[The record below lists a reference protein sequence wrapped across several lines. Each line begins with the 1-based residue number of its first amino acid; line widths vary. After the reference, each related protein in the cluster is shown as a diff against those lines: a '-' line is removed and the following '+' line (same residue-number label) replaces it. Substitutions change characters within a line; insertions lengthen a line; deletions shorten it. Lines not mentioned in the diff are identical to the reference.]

1 MKRAA
6 IYVRVSTAMQKMEGW
21 SLDAQ
26 RDGLAKLAADRG
38 WKVVGV
44 YADEGK
50 TARKRLKDRKEIFR
64 LLEDVKAG
72 KIDVILF
79 KELDRWFRNVSD
91 FYKVQDVLDQYG
103 VYWVSERQPTLDMTT
118 KEGRLAVNVLL
129 SVAQNEAD
137 ATSERIK
144 YTNRFL
150 TQQRRWNS
158 GKHSCPM
165 GYTVDENQH
174 MVIDPAEEPFVRCLI
189 QTATERHSVRAGMLD
204 ASSRYGMKIEYA
216 SAMRLLKKPL
226 LYGEYKGD
234 PNFVEKPYM
243 TKEQFNEMRAALA
256 RPVKQNKTREYIFP
270 GLLRCG
276 CCGKPMS
283 GYTVTDKGIGY
294 ANYRCSTGDLYQKHE
309 SVTISEKKLEAQLL
323 PFVREAIAGK
333 IVAVKEIKAKQARK
347 PKKSNRAE
355 IDRKLDRL
363 EDLYIN
369 SDTMTKDTYM
379 KKREAIL
386 AKLIEDE
393 PEPELPDVASLEEI
407 QAIFNSDFDD
417 VYRGWTDLD
426 KLTFWR
432 QVLRSVTIQDHKIV
446 AVDFVE

>member
-26 RDGLAKLAADRG
+26 RDGLAKMAADRG

-137 ATSERIK
+137 ATSERIR

-150 TQQRRWNS
+150 TQQRRWNA
-158 GKHSCPM
+158 GKQTCPR

-174 MVIDPAEEPFVRCLI
+174 VVIDKEEEPFMRFLI
-189 QTATERHSVRAGMLD
+189 QTVEERCSIRAGLLE
-204 ASSRYGMKIEYA
+204 AATQFNRKLNY
-216 SAMRLLKKPL
+216 SAMVRLFHNPL

-234 PNFVEKPYM
+234 PGFIAEPYM
-243 TKEQFNEMRAALA
+243 TKEQFDKIQRSL
-256 RPVKQNKTREYIFP
+256 RQPIKQNKKTDFIFP
-270 GLLRCG
+270 GLLQCG
-276 CCGKPMS
+276 CCGQKLS
-283 GYTVTDKGIGY
+283 GCAARERHYKS
-294 ANYRCSTGDLYQKHE
+294 YRCHVGDLYH
-309 SVTISEKKLEAQLL
+309 SHRYTCISEKKIEAMLL
-323 PFVREAIAGK
+323 PYIREAIAGR
-333 IVAVKEIKAKQARK
+333 IAEVKEVKAKQARK

-369 SDTMTKDTYM
+369 SDTMSKDTYM

-393 PEPELPDVASLEEI
+393 QEPELPDVASLEEI

-432 QVLRSVTIQDHKIV
+432 QVLRSVTIQDHKII